1 MREAGHPVPDTV
13 GAAAAGDMLS
23 LVDGLTMDD
32 LVIGLFS
39 GGGSAL
45 LPLPAEAVTLEDKRS
60 LTTQL
65 LRAGASIDEIN
76 AVRKH
81 LSAIKGGRLACACAP
96 AQVVGLLL
104 SDVVGDDPS
113 VIASGPLVPDPS
125 TLVDALQVIEKYRLV
140 ASPAVLRH
148 LLSPNNET
156 PKLGD
161 PCFNRVSVH
170 IVASARMMLESAARF
185 FEKRG
190 LRTVILSDS
199 VQGESVDAA
208 TVHAAAVGEVIRRGR
223 PYSVPCVLLS
233 GGETTVTI
241 RGGVRG
247 GPNSEFLLAL
257 VIALGED
264 IDYTALACDSDG
276 IDGGGEFAGAVAD
289 YTTLRRAAAT
299 GLDVAGM
306 LRDNDSHSFF
316 AALGDAVSTG
326 PTLTNVNDFRAI
338 LVRGPRTS
346 C

>member
-1 MREAGHPVPDTV
+1 M
-13 GAAAAGDMLS
+13 
-23 LVDGLTMDD
+23 
-32 LVIGLFS
+32 
-39 GGGSAL
+39 
-45 LPLPAEAVTLEDKRS
+45 
-60 LTTQL
+60 
-65 LRAGASIDEIN
+65 
-76 AVRKH
+76 
-81 LSAIKGGRLACACAP
+81 ACACAP

-208 TVHAAAVGEVIRRGR
+208 TVPR
-223 PYSVPCVLLS
+223 PWSRISSRQVYPVPCVLRA
-233 GGETTVTI
+233 GRETTVTI
-241 RGGVRG
+241 RGKPRCR
-247 GPNSEFLLAL
+247 PYSEFLLAL
-257 VIALGED
+257 ATAREAQD
-264 IDYTALACDSDG
+264 IDDMELPV
-276 IDGGGEFAGAVAD
+276 E
-289 YTTLRRAAAT
+289 RR
-299 GLDVAGM
+299 
-306 LRDNDSHSFF
+306 H
-316 AALGDAVSTG
+316 
-326 PTLTNVNDFRAI
+326 
-338 LVRGPRTS
+338 
-346 C
+346 